1 MARVPQT
8 LRSLAPAHLR
18 DDVRLRALG
27 VGLGLIPPRTMHS
40 AEDAGVLLGA
50 ARGARRV
57 VEIGV
62 YEGASALTLLG
73 ALGAEA
79 ELHLIDPFGRRP
91 NALPSGWGATEWA
104 TRRVL
109 AHAERRLGG
118 KAPSVRWHAALSHEV
133 AASWSQPVDLV
144 FVDGDH
150 SEAGCEL
157 DWDCWHPFVAV
168 GGRLVFHDAR
178 ADRPGGRGLPGPTS
192 VVARRIRAARDPAW
206 EIAAEADR
214 TVAVRRLA

>member
-1 MARVPQT
+1 VAPVPQT
-8 LRSLAPAHLR
+8 LRSLAPERLR
-18 DDVRLRALG
+18 DDLRLRALG

-62 YEGASALTLLG
+62 YEGASALMLLR
-73 ALGAEA
+73 ALGAGA

-91 NALPSGWGATEWA
+91 DALPSGWGATEWA

-109 AHAERRLGG
+109 ARAERRLGG
-118 KAPSVRWHAALSHEV
+118 EAPSVQWHAALSHEV
-133 AASWSQPVDLV
+133 AERWSQPVDLV

-150 SEAGCEL
+150 SEGGCEL

-168 GGRLVFHDAR
+168 GGQLVFHDAR

-192 VVARRIRAARDPAW
+192 VVARRIRTAGDPAW